1 MEYADRNRATERDLP
16 PEPMGRQSLPEDLLD
31 LGNGGHGNEGQS
43 CPWAAHCEDGWGLGN
58 HPLAMV
64 YAPCQGFHS
73 LYDLDTALVR
83 GTLFSELD
91 LPLEA
96 VGGNRS
102 SVCGGCSRASGK
114 RFE

>member
-1 MEYADRNRATERDLP
+1 MEYAERHRALDLDLS
-16 PEPMGRQSLPEDLLD
+16 PEMILGRQSLPDDLTN
-31 LGNGGHGNEGQS
+31 LGNGVPGGQS
-43 CPWAAHCEDGWGLGN
+43 CPWSSHCAEGWGLSN

-96 VGGNRS
+96 VGGNRG
-102 SVCGGCSRASGK
+102 SVCGGCGRAMGK
-114 RFE
+114 RCE